1 MEHPIPENIQG
12 LNDEEVLVAR
22 TQFGRNEFE
31 FRRPNELWRML
42 KQLLGEPMVL
52 LLLSASTLYF
62 ISGKTADAIFLSV
75 AILIVAGI
83 SVYQHRR
90 SRMALEKLKKY
101 TQPLAKVIR
110 NGNKIDIPLA
120 DLVVGDCLWVGEGDQ
135 VAADARI
142 TFSSDLELNESIL
155 TGESMSIGKDRQHS
169 DPFIYQGTHVTT
181 GMAVAMITATG
192 MNTRLGKIGKSLSA
206 VKEKATPLEQQIND
220 FVKKMVLAGIL
231 VFMVVW
237 LINYAKSGNWIQS
250 LLQALTLAMSILPEE
265 IPVAFT
271 SFMALGAWR
280 LMQKGIIVKEM
291 KTVETLGSANVICT
305 DKTGTLTLNEMTLAA
320 VLDRGEGDWKKWDK
334 TLATEGMKELV
345 RVGMWA
351 SEPMPYDPME
361 IALHEAYS
369 MSHPTDERKLY
380 QLVKEYPLQ
389 GKPPM
394 MTHIFREPGGL
405 QIIAAKG
412 APETILR
419 ACKLQGDELAMAE
432 KLVREMAEKG
442 YRILGVA
449 VASWSGHAFP
459 AEQQQLKFDWVG
471 LLAFYDPPK
480 QQMRQVIEQFQQAGI
495 DIKILTGDNPVT
507 TRQIAGQVGLRNENN
522 PVNGDEV
529 MALEGKELEK
539 MVIENQLFA
548 RMFPEAKLK
557 VIHALQATG
566 KIVAMTG
573 DGVNDGPALKAAHIG
588 VAMGKRGAEV
598 AKQAASMILP
608 DDDLQ
613 HMLTAIAMG
622 RRIYG
627 NLKKAIR
634 YIISIHLPIILLV
647 FIPLALGWIY
657 PNLFSPVH
665 IIFFELIM
673 GPTCSIIYENEP
685 AEANILQLPPRKIST
700 SIFNWMELWVSILQG
715 LVITSGCLLI
725 YQWGASQDMNEK
737 EVRTIVF
744 TTLIA
749 SNLFLTFENRSFYSS
764 LIQTFR
770 YSNPLL
776 VLITAVT
783 ILLALIILFVPTI
796 RNFFQLTSMS
806 PFYYGASILI
816 ALISV
821 IWIEVLKWLKRN
833 GTSSIHREKQ
843 VQ

>member
-12 LNDEEVLVAR
+12 LNDDEVLAAR

-31 FRRPNELWRML
+31 FKRPNELWRML
-42 KQLLGEPMVL
+42 KQLLGEPMVVL
-52 LLLSASTLYF
+52 LLAASSLYF
-62 ISGKTADAIFLSV
+62 ISGKTADAIFLAA
-75 AILIVAGI
+75 AILVVAGI
-83 SVYQHRR
+83 SIFQHRR
-90 SRMALEKLKKY
+90 SRLALEKLKKY

-110 NGNKIDIPLA
+110 KGNKTDVPIA
-120 DLVVGDCLWVGEGDQ
+120 DLVMGDYLIVGEGDQ

-142 TFSSDLELNESIL
+142 IYSSDLEINESIL
-155 TGESMSIGKDRQHS
+155 TGESMSVGKDKQHS

-181 GMAVAMITATG
+181 GMAVAMIIAIG
-192 MNTRLGKIGKSLSA
+192 MNTRLGKIGKSLSV

-220 FVKKMVLAGIL
+220 FVKKMVLAGVL

-237 LINYAKSGNWIQS
+237 LINYSKSGNWIQS

-271 SFMALGAWR
+271 TFMALGAWR
-280 LMQKGIIVKEM
+280 LMQQGIIVKQM

-320 VLDRGEGDWKKWDK
+320 VLHRGEGDWKKWDK

-345 RVGMWA
+345 RFGMWA

-369 MSHPTDERKLY
+369 VSHPSDERKLY

-419 ACKLQGDELAMAE
+419 ACKLPKDELAMAE

-449 VASWSGHAFP
+449 VTSIAEQAFP
-459 AEQQQLKFDWVG
+459 TEQQQLNFDWVG

-480 QQMRQVIEQFQQAGI
+480 EQMRQVIEQFQQAGI
-495 DIKILTGDNPVT
+495 DIKILTGDNPIT
-507 TRQIAGQVGLRNENN
+507 TQQIAGQVGLNNEKM
-522 PVNGDEV
+522 PINGDEV
-529 MALEGKELEK
+529 MAMEGKELQK
-539 MVIENQLFA
+539 TVAENQLFA

-557 VIHALQATG
+557 VIQALQATG

-622 RRIYG
+622 RRIYT

-657 PNLFSPVH
+657 PNLFSPIH

-685 AEANILQLPPRKIST
+685 AEANILLVAPRKISL
-700 SIFNWMELWVSILQG
+700 SIFNWTELGVSILQG
-715 LVITSGCLLI
+715 LVITAGCLLM
-725 YQWGASQDMNEK
+725 YQWGVGNDMNEK
-737 EVRTIVF
+737 EVRTLVF
-744 TTLIA
+744 TTLIVA
-749 SNLFLTFENRSFYSS
+749 NLLLTFENRSFHSS
-764 LIQTFR
+764 LMQTLR

-776 VLITAVT
+776 LLITTLT
-783 ILLALIILFVPTI
+783 IFMGLIILFIPTV
-796 RNFFQLTSMS
+796 RDFFQLI
-806 PFYYGASILI
+806 SIDALHYVLCI
-816 ALISV
+816 LTALISV
-821 IWIEVLKWLKRN
+821 TWIELLKWIKRRN
-833 GTSSIHREKQ
+833 APTLQSARSDG
-843 VQ
+843 